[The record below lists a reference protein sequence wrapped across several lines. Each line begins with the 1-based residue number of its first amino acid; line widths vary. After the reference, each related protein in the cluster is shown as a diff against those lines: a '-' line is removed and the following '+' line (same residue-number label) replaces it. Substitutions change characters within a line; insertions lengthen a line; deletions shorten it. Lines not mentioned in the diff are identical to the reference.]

1 MSCGCTNNSD
11 PGFCGPPQVITQ
23 IVTGPQGPV
32 GKSAYQVWLDQGN
45 EGTELDF
52 LDSLQGTNGLNGE
65 IGPAG
70 ATGPKGDTGETG
82 ATGATGAA
90 GTARPVAFFTGAQWN
105 PNPPYSGAVTSL
117 MDQRLLQFGAIPFP
131 TGRYLAKLSMQIG
144 WNAGASGANV
154 REGTAWLEQ
163 NESVGVFEG
172 LMEFTWARQKTG
184 TSGYGYGTAMSFDFD
199 QIVNLR
205 NGWTITLKCG
215 AAFYLIGAQL
225 TIFAE
230 PEYIISSPGFA
241 DGRNQRV
248 FNIPVITP

>member
-144 WNAGASGANV
+144 WNAGAAGPNV
-154 REGTAWLEQ
+154 REGNAWLIHR
-163 NESVGVFEG
+163 ESISTWQE
-172 LMEFTWARQKTG
+172 LMKFTWAREK
-184 TSGYGYGTAMSFDFD
+184 SGDHGHGYGTVQSFDFD
-199 QIVNLR
+199 QIVDLT
-205 NGWTITLKCG
+205 NGWSLELKCG
-215 AAFYLIGAQL
+215 AAFYLVGAQL
-225 TIFAE
+225 TIFAQ